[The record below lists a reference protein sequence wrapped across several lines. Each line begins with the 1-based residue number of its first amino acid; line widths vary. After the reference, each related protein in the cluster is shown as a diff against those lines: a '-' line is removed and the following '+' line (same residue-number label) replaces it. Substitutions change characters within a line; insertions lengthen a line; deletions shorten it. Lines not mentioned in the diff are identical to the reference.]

1 MRKDDWDADF
11 SVFDGRGQ
19 LAVVAEAK
27 NVVADSRW
35 AAEWFQNYSGRQRT
49 APPPFV
55 MLATPEK
62 IYVWKRPEKVSV
74 SEPAVVDAYRLFTSY
89 LRGSK
94 LDVRSIDG
102 STFEFIV
109 GAWLH
114 HFVLALWQP
123 SEPDEKRAF
132 VDSGLHDLVE
142 NGRFASNVAA

>member
-1 MRKDDWDADF
+1 MRADDWEADF
-11 SVFDGRGQ
+11 SVFDERGQ
-19 LAVVAEAK
+19 LALVAEAK
-27 NVVADSRW
+27 NAVADSRW

-62 IYVWKRPEKVSV
+62 IYVWKRPEKGSF
-74 SEPAVVDAYRLFTSY
+74 SEPAVVDAYRMLTYY

-94 LDVRSIDG
+94 LDVASLDR
-102 STFEFIV
+102 STFKFIV

-114 HFVLALWQP
+114 HLVLGLWQP

-132 VDSGLHDLVE
+132 VDSGLLELVE
-142 NGRFASNVAA
+142 NGRFASNIAA

>member
-27 NVVADSRW
+27 KAVADSLW
-35 AAEWFQNYSGRQRT
+35 AAEWFQNFSGRQRS
-49 APPPFV
+49 APPPYV

-62 IYVWKRPEKVSV
+62 IYVWKRTTETEF
-74 SEPAVVDAYRLFTSY
+74 SEPAVVDAYRMLTSY

-114 HFVLALWQP
+114 HFVLGLWQP
-123 SEPDEKRAF
+123 SEPDEKQAF
-132 VDSGLHDLVE
+132 VDSGLLDLVE